1 MFERFPFCLWC
12 LSIPQVPSAF
22 FVADCFLQLHR
33 YYLNGKLFRPDRAQ
47 RETVLAL
54 AGDEG
59 SKAKRCIGAL
69 RYLWRNAKGSSHD
82 RHVQELKDFLI
93 SSPIQE
99 ANARA
104 RAEESEAENEDAG
117 EPAPADD
124 PQDEASSNEDA
135 GEPAPADD
143 PQDEASS
150 NEDAGEPA
158 PADDP
163 QDEALSSSS
172 EVEQADNDMEIDN
185 GGSQGDSVDASSL
198 YAQTLLLGGESVSSE
213 GNGSDHAVAEDEN
226 EEFVCSQVRP
236 EGWLGGFYTKWKTA
250 YGLKES
256 DLKAMDD
263 VPPKN
268 PHLFV
273 CKAEMNSEVVAH
285 VMDGV

>member
-1 MFERFPFCLWC
+1 MFEQFPFCLWC

-47 RETVLAL
+47 GETVLAL

-143 PQDEASS
+143 PQDEA
-150 NEDAGEPA
+150 
-158 PADDP
+158 
-163 QDEALSSSS
+163 LSSSS

-198 YAQTLLLGGESVSSE
+198 YAQTLLLGGKC
-213 GNGSDHAVAEDEN
+213 
-226 EEFVCSQVRP
+226 F
-236 EGWLGGFYTKWKTA
+236 F
-250 YGLKES
+250 
-256 DLKAMDD
+256 
-263 VPPKN
+263 
-268 PHLFV
+268 
-273 CKAEMNSEVVAH
+273 
-285 VMDGV
+285 